1 MISPTVR
8 FCQEAAC
15 HNFGS
20 EERAFKISSYIAF
33 GSVSQ
38 ATTTAL
44 MAFSSTVWTER
55 CIFFITRTQA
65 DDEVDFNPA
74 IRLARAAAL
83 AYSGAT
89 TSIPK
94 GFGKAGTRTA
104 KQTALAKA
112 YAEGRVAAIPVGDAM
127 AYTDGASRGNPG
139 DAGSGTSLSIKGETS
154 HRLDYFEPLGKA
166 TNNCAELWAIGV
178 ALSLLPRLPRE
189 GRPYNLHI
197 LTDSEYSIGCIEGGF
212 STKVNKLL
220 VRSIRKLMK
229 KLVVDE
235 ILGTLSFVWV
245 PGHADLEGNERADLL
260 ANFGADGS
268 AAGRVCDMVLAMD
281 QAFFIPD

>member
-1 MISPTVR
+1 MGGDDVDHFFSGRCSVIVEARQRFSALIDVDLSPLGLLNYHDHADCSLPIPTPLGEAPVIEVVASPVVVDYDRATCGGMISPTVR

-44 MAFSSTVWTER
+44 MAFSSSVWTER

-94 GFGKAGTRTA
+94 GFG
-104 KQTALAKA
+104 
-112 YAEGRVAAIPVGDAM
+112 
-127 AYTDGASRGNPG
+127 
-139 DAGSGTSLSIKGETS
+139 
-154 HRLDYFEPLGKA
+154 
-166 TNNCAELWAIGV
+166 
-178 ALSLLPRLPRE
+178 
-189 GRPYNLHI
+189 
-197 LTDSEYSIGCIEGGF
+197 
-212 STKVNKLL
+212 TK
-220 VRSIRKLMK
+220 
-229 KLVVDE
+229 
-235 ILGTLSFVWV
+235 
-245 PGHADLEGNERADLL
+245 
-260 ANFGADGS
+260 
-268 AAGRVCDMVLAMD
+268 
-281 QAFFIPD
+281 